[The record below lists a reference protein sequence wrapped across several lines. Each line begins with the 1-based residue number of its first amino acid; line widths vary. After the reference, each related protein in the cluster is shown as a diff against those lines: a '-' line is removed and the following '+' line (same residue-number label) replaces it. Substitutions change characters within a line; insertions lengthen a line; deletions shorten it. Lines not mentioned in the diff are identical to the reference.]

1 MKCNVIV
8 PAAVTRMAEGIDT
21 SAYPPMGPELVAPVV
36 GWLAHESC
44 SVTGEMFIAL
54 AGRVA
59 RAVIA
64 ESPGVYRPSWT
75 VEDVGE
81 HLDAI
86 RNVEAPLVFP
96 VVPDGHDRAHPL
108 QLRTG
113 APLNRGAPMASPT
126 GPLAG
131 VRVIDLTAMVMGPY
145 CTQIM
150 ADMGADVIKVEPPE
164 GDNTRYISVG
174 PAPGMS
180 GVFVN
185 VNRGKR
191 SIVLDLQTDAGARA
205 LRALVET
212 ADVFIHSMRAKAI
225 AKLGFGY
232 DDVAAINPAIVYTNC
247 YGYGRRGP
255 DRDRPAYDD
264 TIQAECGLPAV
275 QQQLTGEADYVGTI
289 MADKVAGLTALYA
302 TMMALF
308 HRERTGEGQEVEV
321 AMFETMASFMLVE
334 HANGA
339 LFDPPLGPAVYPR
352 TVAPNRRP
360 YRTSDGHIA
369 ALIYNDKHWNAFM
382 DAVRPPWASELYSTL
397 EQRAHQIDT
406 VYGLVAETM
415 KERSTAG
422 MAGRCCAN
430 SRYRPRR

>member
-1 MKCNVIV
+1 
-8 PAAVTRMAEGIDT
+8 
-21 SAYPPMGPELVAPVV
+21 
-36 GWLAHESC
+36 
-44 SVTGEMFIAL
+44 
-54 AGRVA
+54 
-59 RAVIA
+59 
-64 ESPGVYRPSWT
+64 
-75 VEDVGE
+75 
-81 HLDAI
+81 
-86 RNVEAPLVFP
+86 
-96 VVPDGHDRAHPL
+96 
-108 QLRTG
+108 
-113 APLNRGAPMASPT
+113 MASA

-150 ADMGADVIKVEPPE
+150 ADMGADVIKVEPPG
-164 GDNTRYISVG
+164 GDDTRYISVG
-174 PAPGMS
+174 PEPSMS

-191 SIVLDLQTDAGARA
+191 SVVLDLRTEAGKAA

-225 AKLGFGY
+225 ARLGFGY
-232 DDVAAINPAIVYTNC
+232 DDVAAINPGIVYTNC

-255 DRDRPAYDD
+255 DRDLPAYDD

-275 QQQLTGEADYVGTI
+275 QEQLTGEASYVGTI

-308 HRERTGEGQEVEV
+308 HRERSGEGQEVEV

-339 LFDPPLGPAVYPR
+339 MFDPPLGPAVYPR

-360 YRTSDGHIA
+360 YRTSDGYIA
-369 ALIYNDKHWNAFM
+369 ALIYNDKHWAAFI
-382 DAVRPPWASELYSTL
+382 DAVRPAW
-397 EQRAHQIDT
+397 
-406 VYGLVAETM
+406 
-415 KERSTAG
+415 
-422 MAGRCCAN
+422 AN
-430 SRYRPRR
+430 SRYATLESRARQIDAVYALLAETLAERTTEEWLKLFRELEIPAAALGAPADLFDSAHLNAAGFFETVDTPHGPVRFPGVPTWFSRTPGRVAGPAPQLGADTAEVLAEVAQADVPPARA